1 MTLNQH
7 VARRVALVW
16 NWKSALV
23 SALMRAPIFFAVN
36 VEAGLDAATAAFATE
51 FVYRVC
57 SAGFY
62 GALTNYFARRRGQRA
77 ATIQALVILPVLA
90 HSVEYVVHRLAGT
103 PYIATAIGAS
113 IAISMVTTRI
123 SLFLMRRGLFVA
135 GGQSF
140 TADVGDL
147 LQLIVRPRR
156 RSHQPPAARVTT
168 GTALRQTP

>member
-1 MTLNQH
+1 MMLNRH
-7 VARRVALVW
+7 VARRMAIVW

-23 SALMRAPIFFAVN
+23 SALMRAPVFFAAN
-36 VEAGLDAATAAFATE
+36 LEAGLDAATAAFATE

-62 GALTNYFARRRGQRA
+62 GALTNHFARRREQRA
-77 ATIQALVILPVLA
+77 ATIEALVILPVLA
-90 HSVEYVVHRLAGT
+90 HSVEYVVHRMAGT

-140 TADVGDL
+140 TADVRDFVL
-147 LQLIVRPRR
+147 LMVRPRR
-156 RSHQPPAARVTT
+156 RSHQPPVARVA
-168 GTALRQTP
+168 TAAPLRQAP